1 MLNGDI
7 TAWRFEEISDVF
19 KGKVKPH
26 YLGRYST
33 KLKRISSMHWHPT
46 SEFGKFY
53 IFVILYYIYIFG
65 ETILIVVLKIILSL
79 IVKKQ

>member
-7 TAWRFEEISDVF
+7 TAWRVEEISDVF

-26 YLGRYST
+26 FLGRYST
-33 KLKRISSMHWHPT
+33 KLKRISSIHWHPT

-53 IFVILYYIYIFG
+53 VFVIL
-65 ETILIVVLKIILSL
+65 
-79 IVKKQ
+79 